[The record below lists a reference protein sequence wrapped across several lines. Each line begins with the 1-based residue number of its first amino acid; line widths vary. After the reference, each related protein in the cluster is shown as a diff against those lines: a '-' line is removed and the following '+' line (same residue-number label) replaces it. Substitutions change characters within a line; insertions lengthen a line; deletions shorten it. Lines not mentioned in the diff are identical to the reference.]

1 MHASPQCRTRSGS
14 KRFHKLCIVA
24 LSAIAGNPAAAETKL
39 IDLDNFSLSFGGD
52 IAAAGFATNNTN
64 YGAGRIDLFTGENT
78 GDASWIEAWVRPGL
92 NFEFKHDNIGTIYGG
107 ISGVFAL
114 TRGDGDAGGLTRGDE
129 EDIDLENYYLGWR
142 YSIFDMSVGGQRFQ
156 VGDGFLIIDG
166 DFDMR
171 GDGTFWSV
179 PRFAFDNTAILKI
192 NTDPVRSDLFW
203 LRGDQDQGH
212 TEIAGI
218 NLEYVDQDYGTLAT
232 TYFRTIDIDR
242 YFNDQLARRGMDVI
256 SLRATEVKTP
266 WSPNLAFWG
275 EYVIQTG
282 RGEGTKYDA
291 DAWYTE
297 AQYTFEDIPWKPKLT
312 YRYARFSGDNNPDDN
327 KRQDFDPYFYGLNVD
342 RGGWGTW
349 YQAEIAGNYQLFNNN
364 QNNHMLKLDIYP
376 GETYGF
382 GAVYYNFYL
391 NQPNYLGTPVKNRHF
406 SDEINLYAEWYP
418 TENLYT
424 VLLGGVSFPGEA
436 AKEAFEYNKTYS
448 VIQAYAIYSF

>member
-1 MHASPQCRTRSGS
+1 MQLSPQCRTRPGPR
-14 KRFHKLCIVA
+14 RFHKLCIVT

-52 IAAAGFATNNTN
+52 IAAAGFITNNTN
-64 YGAGRIDLFTGENT
+64 YGAGRIDFFTGENT
-78 GDASWIEAWVRPGL
+78 GDASWVEAWAKPGL
-92 NFEFKHDNIGTIYGG
+92 DFEFKHDSIGAIYGG
-107 ISGVFAL
+107 VSGVFAL
-114 TRGDGDAGGLTRGDE
+114 TRGDGDAGGFTRGDE
-129 EDIDLENYYLGWR
+129 EAIDLENYYLGWR
-142 YSIFDMSVGGQRFQ
+142 YSIFDISVGGQRFQ

-166 DFDMR
+166 NFDM
-171 GDGTFWSV
+171 GSDGTFWST

-192 NTDPVRSDLFW
+192 NSDPVRADLFW
-203 LRGDQDQGH
+203 LRGDENQGH

-242 YFNDQLARRGMDVI
+242 GFNEVLARQDMDVI

-282 RGEGTKYDA
+282 KGEGTKYAA

-297 AQYTFEDIPWKPKLT
+297 AQYTFENILWKPKLT
-312 YRYARFSGDNNPDDN
+312 YRYARFSGDKNPDDN
-327 KRQDFDPYFYGLNVD
+327 KRRDFDPYFYGLNVD
-342 RGGWGTW
+342 RGAWGTW
-349 YQAEIAGNYQLFNNN
+349 FQAEIAGNYQLFNNN

-382 GAVYYNFYL
+382 GTVYYNFYL
-391 NQPNYLGTPVKNRHF
+391 NQSNYLGTPVNNRHF

-424 VLLGGVSFPGEA
+424 ALSGGVSFPGEA
-436 AKEAFEYNKTYS
+436 AKEAFGDNKAYS
-448 VIQAYAIYSF
+448 LIQVYAIYSF